1 MPDSFLDD
9 VADMRKVLELNIMTQ
24 VTLKPPTMLC
34 IILSSQG
41 SRAQKARGTNL
52 KNDIMNVNFFGREG
66 VTMITRHLVIAR
78 FSVTDKSSSALFS
91 SLFWH
96 FVTEKIRGPNLH
108 VANLLIPTLLRL
120 CPVTIYVCAW
130 NFLRLCPSRHQNVA
144 TTGIFLVP
152 WGWHVCVGQKMAAQ
166 AACLSHACDQI
177 ILQKIIFTRMIVV
190 QYLPT
195 LLT

>member
-1 MPDSFLDD
+1 
-9 VADMRKVLELNIMTQ
+9 
-24 VTLKPPTMLC
+24 MLC

-41 SRAQKARGTNL
+41 SRAQKARGTNV

-144 TTGIFLVP
+144 YCRHFFGAMRLARLCGAKNGRASKQPVCHLHGIKLF
-152 WGWHVCVGQKMAAQ
+152 CK
-166 AACLSHACDQI
+166 
-177 ILQKIIFTRMIVV
+177 K
-190 QYLPT
+190 
-195 LLT
+195 